1 MKAADFTATP
11 DDLLASAIRFGE
23 HLAGNGWR
31 VRIEPFDLA
40 YPRTPVFV
48 VSREHTTTIVE
59 VQSTVEIALIEEWAR
74 YARTCGKDTRVL
86 VAVGSDDPDVIGGAI
101 LERLRSSG
109 VGLLL
114 VGTDGP
120 YEVLPPKDLA
130 LQLELPE
137 VPEKLRPILGR
148 AYDLFDR
155 GEWREGFEHAC
166 TRFEQESRKYL
177 KARVLRGGA
186 TFISAA
192 GSTKTYTS
200 ARIGKMTLG
209 QLAQAFGE
217 MRSPNL
223 VDSRLGQCLKEVN
236 PERVTAAHYKGA
248 AAAREKKLRGAV
260 ARHMFIV
267 VNGLCYAK
275 GISR

>member
-1 MKAADFTATP
+1 MKADDFTATP

-23 HLAGNGWR
+23 HLTGSGWR

-40 YPRTPVFV
+40 YPRMPVFV
-48 VSREHTTTIVE
+48 ATREHTTTIVE
-59 VQSTVEIALIEEWAR
+59 VQSSVDVGVIEEWTR
-74 YARTCGKDTRVL
+74 YAGACGKDTRVL
-86 VAVGSDDPDVIGGAI
+86 VAVGGGGGVGVGADV
-101 LERLRSSG
+101 LERLRGFG

-114 VGTDGP
+114 VGADGP

-130 LQLELPE
+130 LKLELPE
-137 VPEKLRPILGR
+137 VPEKLRPILGH

-177 KARVLRGGA
+177 RARVSRGGV

-192 GSTKTYTS
+192 GSPKTYALT
-200 ARIGKMTLG
+200 RIGKMTLG
-209 QLAQAFGE
+209 QLAEAFGE

-223 VDSRLGQCLKEVN
+223 IDSRLGQCLKEVN
-236 PERVTAAHYKGA
+236 PERVTAAHYKGT